1 MATGVVE
8 VHSVFA
14 PEPASVGAARRFVRN
29 VLHQWGSPEV
39 ADVATLLTSELAT
52 NALMHA
58 GSPFRVTIRDTA
70 AGVRVAVHDRSP
82 ALPHVKGFGTD
93 AAVGRGLPLLD
104 DLCSAWGVAAG
115 GRDYEAKSVWF
126 HLAAEGP
133 VGAGGPSA
141 RRSSNVQLALDSV
154 ELSAPWQSDDELVDV
169 LLVDLPL
176 DVYQRSQQHSE
187 ELARELRLVAFASE
201 EAESVPR
208 RLRRL
213 IYELAARYGPLN
225 PGAERHLRLALERGD
240 DRTDV
245 LYRVPRRTADDV
257 QALDALLREAD
268 EHCHAGGGLLTLAT
282 PPAALA
288 FRRWVFDEIV
298 GQIDGSEPRPWAV
311 PDPG

>member
-8 VHSVFA
+8 VHSVFT

-29 VLHQWGSPEV
+29 VLHQWGTPEV
-39 ADVATLLTSELAT
+39 ADVASLLTSELAT

-58 GSPFRVTIRDTA
+58 RSPFRVAIRETV

-82 ALPHVKGFGTD
+82 ALPHVKDFGAD

-104 DLCSAWGVAAG
+104 DLCSAWGVTAG

-126 HLAAEGP
+126 HLATAGP

-141 RRSSNVQLALDSV
+141 RRASDVQLALDEV
-154 ELSAPWQSDDELVDV
+154 ELSAPWREDDELVDV

-176 DVYQRSQQHSE
+176 DVYRRSQQHSE
-187 ELARELRLVAFASE
+187 ELARELRLIASAPE

-225 PGAERHLRLALERGD
+225 PGARRHLRLALERGEA
-240 DRTDV
+240 RTDV
-245 LYRVPRRTADDV
+245 LYRVPRRSADDV

-268 EHCHAGGGLLTLAT
+268 EHCRAGGGLLTLAT
-282 PPAALA
+282 PPEALA
-288 FRRWVFDEIV
+288 FREWVFGEIV
-298 GQIDGSEPRPWAV
+298 GQIGGAEPRPWTV
-311 PDPG
+311 PEPG